1 MGDFPGTCTNVN
13 NVNVMRAFKA
23 FSGVLLVLL
32 LGVGLSTPAAVA
44 EDAEFVMGKNS
55 LVNTGKDNGFSER
68 NLVDND
74 DPHWGWEMGDFL
86 VSGFTRVTEDSQGT
100 TVLLKNV
107 GDTVT
112 LRFELGQDIDNLND
126 TENLSVSED
135 KNGWDQKFG
144 VSPQNFGRGMLIVK
158 QTNHMNETNTEL
170 YRDFLS
176 AKGSKD
182 AVTKV
187 DVFEEGDYEVALDYE
202 LKRPRLNVFGW
213 KPAYSYSNYQV
224 SFKFSVRNGNNMVF
238 PMDLA
243 TGSELVNQAAA
254 EKGFRLDLAKSR
266 YLDIDLKRSTLN
278 AGADG
283 LVEDTRFNRP
293 ARDGS
298 EYTEEGVYTI
308 TVRNRYTGS
317 ETVKTIYV
325 GTDTILKAHAKTGL
339 SLSEI
344 KTMLDT
350 GATIADDGSLIPAH
364 TSLSESETNEL
375 LGDTTEESTPAD
387 QDTIDALE
395 SLESTDEAADESE
408 HSGNGA
414 IALIAILT
422 LIGALSLLIAGFFYR
437 RSQGINNTRSDQPE
451 A

>member
-1 MGDFPGTCTNVN
+1 YPVGDFPCTFTNVN

-23 FSGVLLVLL
+23 FSGVLRVLL

-68 NLVDND
+68 NLVDKD

-176 AKGSKD
+176 AK
-182 AVTKV
+182 
-187 DVFEEGDYEVALDYE
+187 
-202 LKRPRLNVFGW
+202 
-213 KPAYSYSNYQV
+213 
-224 SFKFSVRNGNNMVF
+224 
-238 PMDLA
+238 
-243 TGSELVNQAAA
+243 
-254 EKGFRLDLAKSR
+254 
-266 YLDIDLKRSTLN
+266 
-278 AGADG
+278 
-283 LVEDTRFNRP
+283 
-293 ARDGS
+293 
-298 EYTEEGVYTI
+298 
-308 TVRNRYTGS
+308 
-317 ETVKTIYV
+317 
-325 GTDTILKAHAKTGL
+325 
-339 SLSEI
+339 
-344 KTMLDT
+344 
-350 GATIADDGSLIPAH
+350 
-364 TSLSESETNEL
+364 
-375 LGDTTEESTPAD
+375 
-387 QDTIDALE
+387 
-395 SLESTDEAADESE
+395 
-408 HSGNGA
+408 
-414 IALIAILT
+414 
-422 LIGALSLLIAGFFYR
+422 
-437 RSQGINNTRSDQPE
+437 
-451 A
+451 